1 MSSTTHDAK
10 IISIFEILGAY
21 FTDVIFN
28 HIYGSAK
35 TKSGVNATSIT
46 EEFTNHINAYM
57 FGVKNDNKCYSS
69 VIQQVHRY
77 FMAHTRFTIM
87 SFAEFV
93 DKVISVITP
102 ETYFSQLTIPEKDEL
117 LGNLICDLIS
127 GLAVFVTKPD
137 MLRRIIDNH
146 KESPIVTIRMIQDA
160 AVSILI
166 TKRDSIKNKFLEITA
181 ESQGT
186 VSIETLD
193 KMKSLI
199 TNLVREK
206 AELATKNQKLENL
219 VEALKQKIEESKT
232 RELKL
237 TKMITLMRD
246 SRHSD
251 TASVISAA
259 SSAAGSVQK
268 QETLA
273 EFIRPSARLPDRKR
287 ETLAEYVRPENKVI
301 PKNHNIAE
309 KTDVVPE
316 INMNNFFK
324 PQMMQPRQ
332 PSIEEDTSQQDD
344 DTSQQDDDTSHQDD
358 NTSQQDDD
366 TSNNLLSLTSHSSTR
381 KQDKSIN
388 LLESFFIDEE

>member
-1 MSSTTHDAK
+1 MSTTHDAK

-35 TKSGVNATSIT
+35 TKSGINATSIT
-46 EEFTNHINAYM
+46 EEFTNHINAYI
-57 FGVKNDNKCYSS
+57 FGIKNDNKCYSS

-102 ETYFSQLTIPEKDEL
+102 ETYFSQLTISEKDEL
-117 LGNLICDLIS
+117 LGNLICDLVA

-160 AVSILI
+160 AVSNLI

-199 TNLVREK
+199 SNLVREK
-206 AELATKNQKLENL
+206 AEITAKNQKLENL
-219 VEALKQKIEESKT
+219 VEMLKQKIEEGKT
-232 RELKL
+232 REGKL

-246 SRHSD
+246 ANAAN
-251 TASVISAA
+251 TANTAN
-259 SSAAGSVQK
+259 K
-268 QETLA
+268 RETLA
-273 EFIRPSARLPDRKR
+273 EFTRPSPRLSDHKR
-287 ETLAEYVRPENKVI
+287 ETLAEYTRPTINHI

-309 KTDVVPE
+309 KNEVVPE
-316 INMNNFFK
+316 INLNNFFK
-324 PQMMQPRQ
+324 
-332 PSIEEDTSQQDD
+332 
-344 DTSQQDDDTSHQDD
+344 HQAIQL
-358 NTSQQDDD
+358 N
-366 TSNNLLSLTSHSSTR
+366 HSSQDCSPQELADQDLANQDSANQDSANQDSANQDSANQDSSNQDSSNYLPQQ
-381 KQDKSIN
+381 KQSIN